1 MRSLPRRIR
10 AAVLISVG
18 ALAVHDLRYLIAYHG
33 SAAHQL
39 SATGHGYLKGVTP
52 LVVGALV
59 LAVANF
65 AVRLLLGSAEPKLP
79 SLRRMWVFLSVLLVA
94 IYVCQE
100 WIEGMVA
107 AGHPAGVA
115 GVMGQGGWAAV
126 PLAVAFGLLIA
137 LVLRGAERAIA
148 LAAAPRPRPWL
159 RPRPGVAL
167 AAASVWRPSRGGT
180 LARRLA
186 PRGPP
191 LPSV

>member
-10 AAVLISVG
+10 AAALISVG
-18 ALAVHDLRYLIAYHG
+18 ALGVHDLRYLIAYHG
-33 SAAHQL
+33 SAAHEL
-39 SATGHGYLKGVTP
+39 STTGHGYLKGVTP

-59 LAVANF
+59 LVLANF

-79 SLRRMWVFLSVLLVA
+79 SLQRMWAFISAALVA
-94 IYVCQE
+94 IYICQE

-115 GVMGQGGWAAV
+115 GVMGQGGWVAV
-126 PLAVAFGLLIA
+126 PLAVGIGLLIA
-137 LVLRGAERAIA
+137 LALRGAERAIA

-159 RPRPGVAL
+159 RPRPAVAL
-167 AAASVWRPSRGGT
+167 VAPSVWRPSLGGT

-191 LPSV
+191 PHSV